1 MNINKDA
8 PGHWRTTT
16 DLFYGDLTLKAL
28 FGWIPKIKTFLV
40 CCHVCL
46 RDFVLLSSAGCYE
59 IIMELS

>member
-28 FGWIPKIKTFLV
+28 FGWI
-40 CCHVCL
+40 VCL